1 MSTDFINNAGNT
13 LRIEIANRPAEASVE
28 KLLWEIEPVIQRQLN
43 FFVLNEKDCRFN
55 FDVRFIDLEDKLD
68 FRTAQVVVEVRLKKA
83 TQMGPAP
90 SRWFSFAFV
99 RAGPD
104 GAPHRLFSV
113 VHCDGYGNGVSVRE
127 HSPSN
132 LADVDINSECRS
144 SRYIRLVSCALRCL
158 SDWCPADLE
167 LSSWR
172 RETRMG
178 SSAHILTLQDDDEAF
193 VVEILRTDAGAS
205 RGHLRVVNVDRAAA
219 E

>member
-43 FFVLNEKDCRFN
+43 FFVLNEKDCRF
-55 FDVRFIDLEDKLD
+55 K
-68 FRTAQVVVEVRLKKA
+68 VEVRLKKA